1 MTHQVQHSAAGDGIE
16 LNAWDAVL
24 TVSPRLGTPR
34 PSNRGVAQQI
44 QEVLARLDV
53 TVVGFE
59 TADLKA
65 VP

>member
-1 MTHQVQHSAAGDGIE
+1 MASNSTPGTQSSPSLHASVPHDRPIE
-16 LNAWDAVL
+16 E
-24 TVSPRLGTPR
+24 
-34 PSNRGVAQQI
+34 VAQQI